1 MVITQVAVVRFR
13 FEGLQKLL
21 ELRKPINEEDV
32 AAIEGPVGMTEK
44 RGGCNL
50 KWNKECQPEER

>member
-1 MVITQVAVVRFR
+1 MRRTKYQVAVVRFR

-32 AAIEGPVGMTEK
+32 AAIEGPVRVGMTEK
-44 RGGCNL
+44 RGGMQL
-50 KWNKECQPEER
+50 KME